1 MASPTGC
8 TKQLISVAAMPVPA
22 AELTRPPGMKPSTMA
37 S

>member
-22 AELTRPPGMKPSTMA
+22 AEFTRPPGMKPSTIA